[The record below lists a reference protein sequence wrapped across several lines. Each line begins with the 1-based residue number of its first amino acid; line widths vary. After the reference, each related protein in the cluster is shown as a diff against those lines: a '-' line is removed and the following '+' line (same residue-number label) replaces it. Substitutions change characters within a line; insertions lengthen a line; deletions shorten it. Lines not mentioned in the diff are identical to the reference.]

1 MHAQVP
7 QFIDIEDKIV
17 GPFTLKQF
25 GYFAGGAVIIGIFYM
40 LFKLYIVIIFGIP
53 IIGLS
58 AALSFY
64 KINGRPF
71 LYYLMGFISFGITQH
86 IYIWKK
92 PLEEYDIF
100 IQQKTTEKQSLIL
113 ERITEFAQT
122 SLKRA
127 GWSLNIFGKKAII
140 PKTDFS
146 EQEERYNEAPQAR
159 V

>member
-7 QFIDIEDKIV
+7 QFIDIEDKII

-25 GYFAGGAVIIGIFYM
+25 GYFAGGAIIIGIFYM

-53 IIGLS
+53 IAILS
-58 AALSFY
+58 AALAFY

-71 LYYLMGFISFGITQH
+71 LYYLKGFMGFGIKQH
-86 IYIWKK
+86 VYVWKK

-113 ERITEFAQT
+113 GKITEFAQT

-140 PKTDFS
+140 PKTELS
-146 EQEERYNEAPQAR
+146 AQEEKYNEPPQTRA
-159 V
+159 